1 MQDPAERE
9 SKVKES
15 VEKAK
20 EAVAMDVK
28 DGISWSTSNTLP
40 INISIDSSP
49 SSPPSLFCPSLSFLP
64 LPLSLLLSLYS
75 DPWECVPLFVLL
87 KSARL
92 QDSQAVCLCLQP
104 GGMSLLPPSMT
115 RF

>member
-28 DGISWSTSNTLP
+28 DGISWSTSNVLP
-40 INISIDSSP
+40 IIYINIDSSP
-49 SSPPSLFCPSLSFLP
+49 SSPPSLFCPFLSPSFCHYTVILGNAY
-64 LPLSLLLSLYS
+64 LSLFFSSQQDSKILKQ
-75 DPWECVPLFVLL
+75 CV
-87 KSARL
+87 SAY
-92 QDSQAVCLCLQP
+92 SQAVCLCCH
-104 GGMSLLPPSMT
+104 
-115 RF
+115 

>member
-28 DGISWSTSNTLP
+28 DGISWSTSNILP
-40 INISIDSSP
+40 ININIDSS
-49 SSPPSLFCPSLSFLP
+49 SLLSSLSFLP

-104 GGMSLLPPSMT
+104 GGMSLLPLSMT
-115 RF
+115 SF

>member
-28 DGISWSTSNTLP
+28 DGISWSTSNILS
-40 INISIDSSP
+40 ININIDFSP
-49 SSPPSLFCPSLSFLP
+49 SSPPSLFCPFLSPSFCLYTVI
-64 LPLSLLLSLYS
+64 LGNAYLSLFFSSQQDSKILKQ
-75 DPWECVPLFVLL
+75 CV
-87 KSARL
+87 SAY
-92 QDSQAVCLCLQP
+92 SQAVCFYCH
-104 GGMSLLPPSMT
+104 
-115 RF
+115 